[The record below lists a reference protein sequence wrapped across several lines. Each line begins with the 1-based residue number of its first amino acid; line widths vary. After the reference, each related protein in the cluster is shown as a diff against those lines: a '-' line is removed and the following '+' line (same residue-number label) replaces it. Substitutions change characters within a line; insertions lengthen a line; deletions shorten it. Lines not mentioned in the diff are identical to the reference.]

1 MRRESLV
8 ETAFLVRCLV
18 GGISLGAEGL
28 GAACGVS
35 HACRQM
41 EGREQG
47 GPSGPSGRGRWY
59 HATARCG
66 CAAQQQTL
74 EAAGIRAEWQHTELG
89 YCPGQRMRHAET
101 CGVAKWPCCARAS
114 DCSVL
119 TEESVVLACRYWLR
133 RYTQVRR

>member
-1 MRRESLV
+1 MAHLGV
-8 ETAFLVRCLV
+8 VAADGTTQLLDV
-18 GGISLGAEGL
+18 G
-28 GAACGVS
+28 
-35 HACRQM
+35 
-41 EGREQG
+41 
-47 GPSGPSGRGRWY
+47 
-59 HATARCG
+59 G

-101 CGVAKWPCCARAS
+101 CGMEKWPCCARAS

-119 TEESVVLACRYWLR
+119 MEESVVLACRYWLR